1 MSREYAMSRVK
12 DALDKS
18 EGNHLKAQRLLL
30 QWVEK
35 DHTLLFGLVAPHLQS
50 IITYAINHAALP
62 STVQKNAPTAKA
74 PASAAPAKKTVSSKD
89 AGEFGAA
96 VLSSLKGGRA
106 EGVGFGETP
115 SRGGVNKP
123 GAASQKHIDAIN
135 KIAGASKS
143 TDKKKK

>member
-1 MSREYAMSRVK
+1 MSREFAMSRVK
-12 DALDKS
+12 DALEKS
-18 EGNHLKAQRLLL
+18 DGNHLKAQRLLL

-35 DHTLLFGLVAPHLQS
+35 DHSLLIGLVTPHLQS

-62 STVQKNAPTAKA
+62 VTVQKTVPTAKA
-74 PASAAPAKKTVSSKD
+74 PSSQKAVSTKD

-96 VLSSLKGGRA
+96 VLSSLKGGRT
-106 EGVGFGETP
+106 EGVGFGEAP
-115 SRGGVNKP
+115 SRGGVSKP

-135 KIAGASKS
+135 KIAGATKS

>member
-1 MSREYAMSRVK
+1 MSREFAMSRVK
-12 DALDKS
+12 DALEKS
-18 EGNHLKAQRLLL
+18 DGNHLKAQRLLL

-35 DHTLLFGLVAPHLQS
+35 DHSLLIGLVAPHLQS

-62 STVQKNAPTAKA
+62 VTVQKHAPTAKA
-74 PASAAPAKKTVSSKD
+74 PAQKTVSTKD

-106 EGVGFGETP
+106 EGVGFGEAP
-115 SRGGVNKP
+115 SRGGVSKP

>member
-35 DHTLLFGLVAPHLQS
+35 DHSLLIGLVSPHLQS

-62 STVQKNAPTAKA
+62 STVQKNAPTAKV
-74 PASAAPAKKTVSSKD
+74 PAAAAPKKTVSTKD

-106 EGVGFGETP
+106 EGVGFGQAE

-123 GAASQKHIDAIN
+123 GVASQKHIDAIN